1 MAEVTLTDEE
11 PFVNQNDFNA
21 IDRNRNCSLV
31 CNKIPEGFLGIIILE
46 NIQSDLWKT
55 IKDLGEPLVEN
66 CSNSRL
72 IYHFEASYFE
82 TIESHLNMRQ
92 DRISECNI
100 RYVTYHMSHV
110 ICHMCQVCSLVHS
123 KISYAGSN
131 RKHTGSLLKEN
142 GNDQRSAHL

>member
-1 MAEVTLTDEE
+1 M
-11 PFVNQNDFNA
+11 
-21 IDRNRNCSLV
+21 
-31 CNKIPEGFLGIIILE
+31 KFLGILE

-92 DRISECNI
+92 DRISYPNA
-100 RYVTYHMSHV
+100 TYDMSH
-110 ICHMCQVCSLVHS
+110 ITCHMCQVCSLVHS

-131 RKHTGSLLKEN
+131 RKQTGSLFKEN
-142 GNDQRSAHL
+142 GNDKRSAHL

>member
-31 CNKIPEGFLGIIILE
+31 CFGGMQFLGILE

-110 ICHMCQVCSLVHS
+110 TCHM
-123 KISYAGSN
+123 SYVTCAKFVLWSI
-131 RKHTGSLLKEN
+131 LK
-142 GNDQRSAHL
+142 

>member
-11 PFVNQNDFNA
+11 PFVNQNDFNTV
-21 IDRNRNCSLV
+21 DRNRNCSLLLTKCSCFPSAV
-31 CNKIPEGFLGIIILE
+31 RLPFRMVILK
-46 NIQSDLWKT
+46 NIQSELWKT

-92 DRISECNI
+92 DW
-100 RYVTYHMSHV
+100 
-110 ICHMCQVCSLVHS
+110 
-123 KISYAGSN
+123 ISYSFTPYN
-131 RKHTGSLLKEN
+131 MCVPVPK
-142 GNDQRSAHL
+142 

>member
-31 CNKIPEGFLGIIILE
+31 CSGGMQFLGILE

-92 DRISECNI
+92 DRISYPNA
-100 RYVTYHMSHV
+100 TYDMSH
-110 ICHMCQVCSLVHS
+110 ITCDMWQICSLVHS
-123 KISYAGSN
+123 RISYAGSN
-131 RKHTGSLLKEN
+131 RKQTGSLLKEN
-142 GNDQRSAHL
+142 GNDKRSAHL

>member
-1 MAEVTLTDEE
+1 M
-11 PFVNQNDFNA
+11 
-21 IDRNRNCSLV
+21 
-31 CNKIPEGFLGIIILE
+31 KFLGILE

-92 DRISECNI
+92 DRISYPNA
-100 RYVTYHMSHV
+100 TYDMSHITCPKFV
-110 ICHMCQVCSLVHS
+110 LWSI
-123 KISYAGSN
+123 
-131 RKHTGSLLKEN
+131 LK
-142 GNDQRSAHL
+142 